1 MGGVIYPLIATPC
14 LVLSVKNQRMTPSN
28 LWKFCWLSWW
38 NIRPF
43 EHQIQYVDRFAVIND
58 ASFSSSVYTSVINVK
73 ECITLDINM
82 YSIHVYLFR
91 RKSKNSR
98 WITKA
103 AWPGDL
109 RVYISI
115 QQAGIQFPWHISE
128 VSAKRRPEEMMIS
141 QKQGVFYYRDQN
153 TPQIYIRVMQ
163 YI

>member
-43 EHQIQYVDRFAVIND
+43 EHQIQYVDRFAVINN

-73 ECITLDINM
+73 EM
-82 YSIHVYLFR
+82 YRIRYQHVIHTCTVYLFR

-103 AWPGDL
+103 ASRNSVPMTHI
-109 RVYISI
+109 RI
-115 QQAGIQFPWHISE
+115 QRETASRGNDDFSE
-128 VSAKRRPEEMMIS
+128 T
-141 QKQGVFYYRDQN
+141 GVFYYRDQN